1 MLVKVKVLSQSSR
14 RGIIKKPDNS
24 FEVRVKEKPIGGRAN
39 EAASKLLADY
49 FQISL
54 KEIKMIKGRTSHSK
68 IFEIKKQ

>member
-39 EAASKLLADY
+39 KAVLELLADY
-49 FQISL
+49 FQWFDMLTIDPELVEWVKFLL
-54 KEIKMIKGRTSHSK
+54 KR
-68 IFEIKKQ
+68 